1 VLVDRGAGVVLYI
14 ASQAISD
21 GHLRTFAERLAFVFQ
36 PDGGGVSGPENLDFF
51 TDKSLVDDPYD
62 YYDAIRRCPIW
73 REPAH
78 GVVMVSGYDEAVAVQ
93 RDADETFSVCN
104 IVSGPWSGLPS
115 ATDTDDISDLIER
128 HRHKFTF
135 GDYFISFDPPKHTGH
150 RSLLNRLFTP
160 KQLKNNEDFLWH
172 LADKQLNRFIAKG
185 KCEIVIDYNFPFTL
199 DAITDLL
206 DVPEG
211 DREQFRRAA
220 RASRM
225 KGERSGFV
233 GAKEEWFVEY
243 IEDRRRTPRDDVLTE
258 LALAKFP
265 DGTTPDAI
273 DVARVATF
281 MFAAGHG
288 TTIDLLSNAM
298 LMLAERPDLQEQL
311 REDRSKIPAFIEE
324 MLRFESPIK
333 SNFRLARRT
342 TRIGDVDVQ
351 AGTSVLVMNGAANR
365 DPRRFDDP
373 NEFRLGRPN
382 ILQHIAF
389 GRGIHTCP
397 GAPIA
402 RAEARVS
409 LERILDRMADI
420 RLSEAEHGPAG
431 NRRLKWD
438 RTFLFRRLKELHI
451 EFTPVQ

>member
-1 VLVDRGAGVVLYI
+1 M
-14 ASQAISD
+14 
-21 GHLRTFAERLAFVFQ
+21 
-36 PDGGGVSGPENLDFF
+36 SGLENLDFF
-51 TDKSLVDDPYD
+51 TDKSLVDNPYD
-62 YYDAIRRCPIW
+62 YYDAIRRCPI
-73 REPAH
+73 RIEPRH

-93 RDADETFSVCN
+93 RGADQAMSVCN
-104 IVSGPWSGLPS
+104 IVSGPWSGIPIQ
-115 ATDTDDISDLIER
+115 TDSDDISDLIER
-128 HRHKFTF
+128 HRDRVTF
-135 GDYFISFDPPKHTGH
+135 GDYFITFDPPKHTAH
-150 RSLLNRLFTP
+150 RSLLSRLFTP
-160 KQLKNNEDFLWH
+160 KQLKNNEDFLWR
-172 LADKQLNRFIAKG
+172 LADAQLNHFIANG

-206 DVPEG
+206 GVPES
-211 DREQFRRAA
+211 DRARFRRAA
-220 RASRM
+220 IASRLE
-225 KGERSGFV
+225 GERSGFV
-233 GAKEEWFVEY
+233 GVKEEWFVEY
-243 IEDRRRTPRDDVLTE
+243 IENRRREPRDDDVLTE

-265 DGTTPDAI
+265 DGTTPAAI

-288 TTIDLLSNAM
+288 TTIDLLSLAM

-311 REDRSKIPAFIEE
+311 REDNSKIPAFIEE

-333 SNFRLARRT
+333 SNFRMARRT
-342 TRIGDVDVQ
+342 TKIGDIDVQ

-365 DPRRFDDP
+365 DPRRFDEP
-373 NEFRLGRPN
+373 NQFRLDRPN

-402 RAEARVS
+402 RTEVRVS

-431 NRRLKWD
+431 ARRLKWD
-438 RTFLFRRLKELHI
+438 RTFLFRRLKELHL
-451 EFTPVQ
+451 EFTPVR

>member
-1 VLVDRGAGVVLYI
+1 M
-14 ASQAISD
+14 
-21 GHLRTFAERLAFVFQ
+21 ERN
-36 PDGGGVSGPENLDFF
+36 GGDLSGPDNLDFF

-62 YYDAIRRCPIW
+62 YYEAIRRCPVW

-78 GVVMVSGYDEAVAVQ
+78 GVVMVSGYDEAVTVQ
-93 RDADETFSVCN
+93 RDTDQNLSVCN
-104 IVSGPWSGLPS
+104 IVSGPWSGIPS
-115 ATDTDDISDLIER
+115 AADSDDISDLIEQHR
-128 HRHKFTF
+128 HRVTF
-135 GDYFISFDPPKHTGH
+135 GDYFITFDPPRHTAH
-150 RSLLNRLFTP
+150 RSLLSRLFTP

-172 LADKQLNRFIAKG
+172 LADEQLNSFIAEG

-206 DVPEG
+206 DVPAA
-211 DREQFRRAA
+211 DRARFRRAA
-220 RASRM
+220 IASRLE
-225 KGERSGFV
+225 GDRSGFV
-233 GAKEEWFVEY
+233 GVKEEWFVEY
-243 IEDRRRTPRDDVLTE
+243 IEDRRREPRDDVLTE

-265 DGTTPDAI
+265 DGTTPDVI

-288 TTIDLLSNAM
+288 TTIDLLSLAM
-298 LMLAERPDLQEQL
+298 LMLAERRDLQEQL
-311 REDRSKIPAFIEE
+311 REDNSKIPAFIEE
-324 MLRFESPIK
+324 MLRLESPIK
-333 SNFRLARRT
+333 SNFRLARRN
-342 TRIGDVDVQ
+342 TRIGDVDVP

-365 DPRRFDDP
+365 DPSRFDQP
-373 NEFRLGRPN
+373 NEFRLDRPN

-402 RAEARVS
+402 RAEVRVS

-431 NRRLKWD
+431 DRRFKWD
-438 RTFLFRRLKELHI
+438 RTFLFRRLKELHL

>member
-1 VLVDRGAGVVLYI
+1 
-14 ASQAISD
+14 
-21 GHLRTFAERLAFVFQ
+21 
-36 PDGGGVSGPENLDFF
+36 VSGPEKLDFF

-62 YYDAIRRCPIW
+62 YYDAIRRCPI
-73 REPAH
+73 RHEPAH
-78 GVVMVSGYDEAVAVQ
+78 GVVLVSGYDEAVAVQ
-93 RDADETFSVCN
+93 RDTERALSVCN
-104 IVSGPWSGLPS
+104 IVSGPWSGIPVGS
-115 ATDTDDISDLIER
+115 AKDDVTDLIEQ
-128 HRHKFTF
+128 HRHKVTF
-135 GDYFISFDPPKHTGH
+135 GDYFISFDPPRHTAH

-160 KQLKNNEDFLWH
+160 KQLKRNEDFLWR
-172 LADKQLNRFIAKG
+172 LADEQLKSFIAEG

-206 DVPEG
+206 GVPEA
-211 DREQFRRAA
+211 DRGRFRRAA
-220 RASRM
+220 IASRLE
-225 KGERSGFV
+225 GERSGFV
-233 GAKEEWFVEY
+233 GVKEEWFVEY
-243 IEDRRRTPRDDVLTE
+243 VEDRRREPRDDILTE

-281 MFAAGHG
+281 MYAAGHG
-288 TTIDLLSNAM
+288 TTIDLLSLAM
-298 LMLAERPDLQEQL
+298 LMLAERPDLQAQL
-311 REDRSKIPAFIEE
+311 RADRSKIPGFIEE

-333 SNFRLARRT
+333 SNFRMARRT

-351 AGTSVLVMNGAANR
+351 AGTSLLVMNGAANR
-365 DPRRFDDP
+365 DPRRFDEP

-402 RAEARVS
+402 RAEVRVS

-431 NRRLKWD
+431 ARRLQWD
-438 RTFLFRRLKELHI
+438 RTFLFRRLKELHL

>member
-1 VLVDRGAGVVLYI
+1 MGTLED
-14 ASQAISD
+14 
-21 GHLRTFAERLAFVFQ
+21 
-36 PDGGGVSGPENLDFF
+36 LDFF
-51 TDKSLVDDPYD
+51 TDKSLVDDPTA
-62 YYDAIRRCPIW
+62 YYRAIRRCPVS
-73 REPAH
+73 REPTH

-93 RDADETFSVCN
+93 RDPDQAMSVCN
-104 IVSGPWSGLPS
+104 IVSGPWSGIPIEE
-115 ATDTDDISDLIER
+115 DTDDVADVIAR
-128 HRHKFTF
+128 HRHRVTF
-135 GDYFISFDPPKHTGH
+135 GDYFITFDPPDHTAH
-150 RSLLNRLFTP
+150 RSLLSRLFTP
-160 KQLKNNEDFLWH
+160 KRLKNNEDFLWH
-172 LADKQLNRFIAKG
+172 LAEEQLDSFIADG
-185 KCEIVIDYNFPFTL
+185 TCEIVLDYNFPFTL

-206 DVPEG
+206 GVPEA
-211 DREQFRRAA
+211 DRERFRGAA
-220 RASRM
+220 IASRLE
-225 KGERSGFV
+225 GERSGFV
-233 GAKEEWFVEY
+233 GVKEEWFVEY
-243 IEDRRRTPRDDVLTE
+243 IEERRREPREDVLTE

-265 DGTTPDAI
+265 DGTTPEAI

-288 TTIDLLSNAM
+288 TTIDLLSLAM

-311 REDRSKIPAFIEE
+311 REDHSRISDFIEE

-333 SNFRLARRT
+333 SNFRMAVRT
-342 TRIGDVDVQ
+342 TNIGDVEVR

-365 DPRRFDDP
+365 DPRRFENPDD
-373 NEFRLGRPN
+373 FLLDRPN

-431 NRRLKWD
+431 DRRLEWD
-438 RTFLFRRLKELHI
+438 RTFLFRRLKELHL
-451 EFTPVQ
+451 EFTPVH

>member
-1 VLVDRGAGVVLYI
+1 MGSDYHVLQREKGSVRGPGK
-14 ASQAISD
+14 
-21 GHLRTFAERLAFVFQ
+21 
-36 PDGGGVSGPENLDFF
+36 LDFF
-51 TDKSLVDDPYD
+51 TEKSLVDDPYD
-62 YYDAIRRCPIW
+62 YYDAIRRCPVW

-93 RDADETFSVCN
+93 RDPDKIFSVCN
-104 IVSGPWSGLPS
+104 IVSGPWSGIPTPS
-115 ATDTDDISDLIER
+115 ATDDISDLIER
-128 HRHKFTF
+128 HRHAVTF
-135 GDYFISFDPPKHTGH
+135 GDYFITFDPPRHTAH
-150 RSLLNRLFTP
+150 RSLLSRLFTP
-160 KQLKNNEDFLWH
+160 RQLKRNEDFLWR
-172 LADKQLNRFIAKG
+172 LADEQLNRFIAKG
-185 KCEIVIDYNFPFTL
+185 KCELVLDYNFPFTL

-206 DVPEG
+206 DVPEM
-211 DREQFRRAA
+211 DRERFRRAA
-220 RASRM
+220 IASRL

-233 GAKEEWFVEY
+233 GVKEEWFVDY
-243 IEDRRRTPRDDVLTE
+243 IEERRREPRDDVLTE

-288 TTIDLLSNAM
+288 TTIDLLSLSM
-298 LMLAERPDLQEQL
+298 LTLAERPDLQEQL
-311 REDRSKIPAFIEE
+311 REDNSKIPAFIEE
-324 MLRFESPIK
+324 MLRIESPIK

-373 NEFRLGRPN
+373 GEFRLDRPN

-402 RAEARVS
+402 RVEVRVS
-409 LERILDRMADI
+409 LERILDRMVDI
-420 RLSEAEHGPAG
+420 RLSQARHGPPG
-431 NRRLKWD
+431 HRRLKWD
-438 RTFLFRRLKELHI
+438 STLLFRRLKELHL
-451 EFTPVQ
+451 EFTPVQRAVPLPSSTE